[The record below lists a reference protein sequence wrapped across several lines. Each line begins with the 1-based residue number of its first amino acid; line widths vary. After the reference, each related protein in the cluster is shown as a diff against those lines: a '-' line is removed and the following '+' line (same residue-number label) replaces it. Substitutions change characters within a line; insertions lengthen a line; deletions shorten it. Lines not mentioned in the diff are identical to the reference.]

1 MIMQKLNWYFFKVW
15 APMTTL
21 TVYLLATETVNWW
34 AVLVGWLIL
43 GPIATGVGLHRLLG
57 HRAFSTHC
65 YVEKVLAYLATLS
78 AYSPI
83 LFWVAQHQYHHK
95 HSDTEKDPTSPAHRG
110 FWYSFLYWRFLK
122 ENLDKADFL
131 NACSK
136 RILRDKKLMWLNN
149 NFTKIIWVHVG
160 VLALIGPSWLLSLYL
175 LPILLESTRIN
186 LLNSFSHVNSMPF
199 SYRNYETNDKSYN
212 NLIFGYLSLGFGW
225 HNNHHHNPGKNIVH
239 DRWWEIDIEGYIGYL
254 LSKIKSK
261 DLE

>member
-1 MIMQKLNWYFFKVW
+1 MQKLNWYFFKVW
-15 APMTTL
+15 APMTALTL
-21 TVYLLATETVNWW
+21 YLLATETINWW

-57 HRAFSTHC
+57 HRAFSTHF

-160 VLALIGPSWLLSLYL
+160 VLVYICCLSY
-175 LPILLESTRIN
+175 
-186 LLNSFSHVNSMPF
+186 
-199 SYRNYETNDKSYN
+199 
-212 NLIFGYLSLGFGW
+212 
-225 HNNHHHNPGKNIVH
+225 
-239 DRWWEIDIEGYIGYL
+239 
-254 LSKIKSK
+254 
-261 DLE
+261 